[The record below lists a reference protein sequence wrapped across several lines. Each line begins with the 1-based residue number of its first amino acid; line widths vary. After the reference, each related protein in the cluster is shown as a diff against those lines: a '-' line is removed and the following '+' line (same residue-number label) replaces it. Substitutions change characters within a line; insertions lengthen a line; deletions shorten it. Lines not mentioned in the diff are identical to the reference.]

1 VYSNEPV
8 ERLST
13 LGSRLRAALDQLS

>member
-8 ERLST
+8 ERLSE
-13 LGSRLRAALDQLS
+13 LGKRLRTALDRLS